1 MSENN
6 EKIPEAAAK
15 KKSNKPNFFARVGG
29 RIKKFFKDYSSE
41 MKKIVWPTKS
51 QVINNTI
58 VVIVVSLIAAV
69 VIFGLDTVFGFIV
82 RLIYQNV

>member
-1 MSENN
+1 MADKK
-6 EKIPEAAAK
+6 EKVGFFGSIK
-15 KKSNKPNFFARVGG
+15 NFFKSFGKRAKE
-29 RIKKFFKDYSSE
+29 IKAE

-58 VVIVVSLIAAV
+58 VVIVVSIIAAV

-82 RLIYQNV
+82 RFIYGV

>member
-1 MSENN
+1 MADKK
-6 EKIPEAAAK
+6 EKVGFFGSIK
-15 KKSNKPNFFARVGG
+15 NFFKGIGKR
-29 RIKKFFKDYSSE
+29 FKDVKSE

-82 RLIYQNV
+82 RLIYNNI

>member
-1 MSENN
+1 
-6 EKIPEAAAK
+6 
-15 KKSNKPNFFARVGG
+15 
-29 RIKKFFKDYSSE
+29 

-82 RLIYQNV
+82 RLIYQNI

>member
-1 MSENN
+1 MADKK
-6 EKIPEAAAK
+6 EKVGFFGSIK
-15 KKSNKPNFFARVGG
+15 NFFKGIGKRLKD
-29 RIKKFFKDYSSE
+29 IKSE

-82 RLIYQNV
+82 RLIYQNI

>member
-1 MSENN
+1 MA
-6 EKIPEAAAK
+6 EKKEK
-15 KKSNKPNFFARVGG
+15 VGFFAQM
-29 RIKKFFKDYSSE
+29 KKHLRDVKSE

-58 VVIVVSLIAAV
+58 VVIIVSIIAAV